1 MTSRKSETSQF
12 KFGKSSRRQGP
23 VISTG
28 KFTFVKDR
36 DFPNGKT
43 RWKCSHSS
51 GKCPANIYTI
61 DTDVVLFYDKHDHE

>member
-1 MTSRKSETSQF
+1 MF
-12 KFGKSSRRQGP
+12 KFDRNSRQQAP

-36 DFPNGKT
+36 EYPNGKT
-43 RWKCSHSS
+43 RWKCSHPS
-51 GKCPANIYTI
+51 GTCRANIYTI